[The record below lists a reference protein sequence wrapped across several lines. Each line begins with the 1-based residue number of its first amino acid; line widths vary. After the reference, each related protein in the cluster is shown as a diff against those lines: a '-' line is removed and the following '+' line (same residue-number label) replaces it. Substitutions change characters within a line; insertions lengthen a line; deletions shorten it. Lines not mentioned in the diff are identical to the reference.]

1 MAATIGNR
9 ITDLIGSDYSSI
21 PANSKADLINA
32 AINEIA
38 DMLPAELLLKYAV
51 NPADLDE
58 STPTWTVMS
67 NFGPDNDTEDYFGK
81 INSEGDE

>member
-1 MAATIGNR
+1 MPKRKIKHINGN
-9 ITDLIGSDYSSI
+9 
-21 PANSKADLINA
+21 KADSKKMANA
-32 AINEIA
+32 KKQ
-38 DMLPAELLLKYAV
+38 ELVDVKW
-51 NPADLDE
+51 E